1 MAQLLSTLATTPSTN
16 PHLPSTSAWAW
27 NLPLVVTVVVMLIL
41 VAVVYRFT
49 SRAKPSSVVLPTAE
63 DGPTE

>member
-1 MAQLLSTLATTPSTN
+1 M
-16 PHLPSTSAWAW
+16 
-27 NLPLVVTVVVMLIL
+27 PLVVTVVVMLIL